1 VSRNKPEGRKV
12 WNTRGVAFAGIVSFL
27 RAPICSDLDELDA
40 DFAVIGAPYDEGTP
54 WYSGSRFAPRAIR
67 ELSVRLVSP
76 IDASKGF
83 YDLENDTHALER
95 ELRLA
100 RVADCGDVEIVYTN
114 PIKTFEN
121 ITASIRRILNT
132 GAMPVVIGGD
142 HAVAYGVVR
151 AFDRRLDVIHF
162 DAHLDYADFVHG
174 GPLQPNSNPMRL
186 ISKLDHVGRIV
197 QVGMRRNTK
206 IRQSDLYDSRSHG
219 NDIVTVNQLRQRGVA
234 SVLGHLASGG
244 PVYVSIDIDVLD
256 MPLVPGCG
264 SGEASGLEY
273 DELRAALEYVAAH
286 HEVVG
291 FDLVEV
297 NPLLDVPARNTSYLA
312 AQIMMEFMGGIAEN
326 PAWKSAHRVDGAAG
340 VSRRAR
346 PQRTNGRLAQ
356 RTVASPVPE
365 SPLAAPKRSRAAT
378 RAAGKGRS

>member
-1 VSRNKPEGRKV
+1 MNGRDGAMKKPAARRV

-27 RAPICSDLDELDA
+27 RAPVCTDIQELDA
-40 DFAVIGAPYDEGTP
+40 DIAVVGAPYDEGTP
-54 WYSGSRFAPRAIR
+54 WFAGSRFAPRAIR
-67 ELSVRLVSP
+67 EMSIRLVSP
-76 IDASKGF
+76 IDATKGF
-83 YDLENDTHALER
+83 YDIEEDKHYLQR
-95 ELRLA
+95 ELQLV
-100 RVADCGDVEIVYTN
+100 RVADCGDAEIVYTN
-114 PIKTFEN
+114 PKRTFEN
-121 ITASIRRILNT
+121 ITATIRQILDT
-132 GAMPVVIGGD
+132 GAMPVVMGGD

-151 AFDRRLDVIHF
+151 AFDRHLDVIHF

-219 NDIVTVNQLRQRGVA
+219 NDIVTVKQLRERGVA
-234 SVLGHLASGG
+234 SVLEHLPSGG

-264 SGEASGLEY
+264 SGEAAGLEY
-273 DELRAALEYVAAH
+273 EELRSALEYVAAR

-312 AQIMMEFMGGIAEN
+312 AQIITEFMGCVVEN
-326 PAWKSAHRVDGAAG
+326 RAWQAAHHVVDGAMRDAKT
-340 VSRRAR
+340 RK
-346 PQRTNGRLAQ
+346 RT
-356 RTVASPVPE
+356 
-365 SPLAAPKRSRAAT
+365 SRAVG
-378 RAAGKGRS
+378 RGRS